1 MTRTTAGPLLLLA
14 LVGAIVGFVADTL
27 LAGQGR
33 PVFVPPI
40 SLAIALVLIAAA
52 LLAGAWPVRRA
63 AAGERR
69 IDPFY
74 ATRIVVL
81 AKASALGGALLLG
94 AASGI
99 LIYLLSR
106 SIVPVGS
113 ALTTGAALVG
123 AVLLL
128 VSALVAEHFCSVPPP
143 TDDDDQADAA
153 PVAG

>member
-14 LVGAIVGFVADTL
+14 LVGAVVGFVADTL

-153 PVAG
+153 PAAG

>member
-1 MTRTTAGPLLLLA
+1 MTRTTPGPLLALA
-14 LVGAIVGFVADTL
+14 VVGAVIGFIADTL

-40 SLAIALVLIAAA
+40 SLAIALVLIAVA

-81 AKASALGGALLLG
+81 AKASALGGALFAG
-94 AASGI
+94 AGVGI

-106 SIVPVGS
+106 TVVPVGS

-123 AVLLL
+123 AVLLTAA
-128 VSALVAEHFCSVPPP
+128 ALVAEHFCSVPPP
-143 TDDDDQADAA
+143 TDDDEADAA
-153 PVAG
+153 PAAG

>member
-14 LVGAIVGFVADTL
+14 LVGAIVGFVAGTL

-153 PVAG
+153 PAAG

>member
-99 LIYLLSR
+99 LIFLLSR

-123 AVLLL
+123 ALLLL

-153 PVAG
+153 PAAG

>member
-123 AVLLL
+123 ALLLL

-153 PVAG
+153 PAAG

>member
-153 PVAG
+153 PAAG

>member
-1 MTRTTAGPLLLLA
+1 VTRTTAGPLLLLA
-14 LVGAIVGFVADTL
+14 LVGAIVGFVAGTL

-81 AKASALGGALLLG
+81 AKASALGSALLLG

-153 PVAG
+153 PAAG

>member
-14 LVGAIVGFVADTL
+14 LVGALIGFVADTL

-81 AKASALGGALLLG
+81 AKASALGGALFAG

-128 VSALVAEHFCSVPPP
+128 ASALVAEHFCSVPPP
-143 TDDDDQADAA
+143 SDDDDQVDAA
-153 PVAG
+153 PAAG

>member
-1 MTRTTAGPLLLLA
+1 MTRTAPGPLLALA
-14 LVGAIVGFVADTL
+14 IAGAIVGFAADTL

-33 PVFVPPI
+33 PVFVPPV

-81 AKASALGGALLLG
+81 AKASALGGALLAG
-94 AASGI
+94 ACAGI

-106 SIVPVGS
+106 TVVPVGS
-113 ALTTGAALVG
+113 ALTTGAAFVG
-123 AVLLL
+123 AAVLLAC
-128 VSALVAEHFCSVPPP
+128 ALVAEHFCSVPPP
-143 TDDDDQADAA
+143 SDDDDADAA
-153 PVAG
+153 PAAG

>member
-1 MTRTTAGPLLLLA
+1 MTRTTPGPLLLLA
-14 LVGAIVGFVADTL
+14 LVGALIGFVADTL

-81 AKASALGGALLLG
+81 AKASALGGALFAG

-128 VSALVAEHFCSVPPP
+128 ASALVAEHFCSVPPP
-143 TDDDDQADAA
+143 SDDDDQVDAA
-153 PVAG
+153 PAAG

>member
-14 LVGAIVGFVADTL
+14 LVGAVVGFVADTL

-128 VSALVAEHFCSVPPP
+128 VSALLAEHFCSVPPP

-153 PVAG
+153 PAAG

>member
-143 TDDDDQADAA
+143 TDDDQADAA
-153 PVAG
+153 PAAG